1 MCYRYARYTKCA
13 ADIQPTRNLDGDKP
27 PLDSD
32 AAENSKKPKL
42 CIFSAV
48 DICVVHSTEQS
59 MGPNVNY

>member
-1 MCYRYARYTKCA
+1 
-13 ADIQPTRNLDGDKP
+13 LDGDKP

-59 MGPNVNY
+59 MGPNMNY